1 MNIFD
6 NSIRRF
12 TNVVTPITRKENT
25 SKELPLAVGLYTQNI
40 TTEAFDFLQMYYHG
54 GGVYTAVTFVLDNR
68 KGLRVSHGDLVRE
81 LLNYPEQ
88 PRKTKKLEVFENLI
102 NKEPVATNLRIKTIA
117 TFAVNDDTQLKEQLN
132 PQSTAIATFDDKTF
146 QLIDARH
153 SDYEHELGIWYS
165 PTTQFTELRTEPNG
179 DFIKTLQEVRSKANP
194 NLNVEPEHI
203 AHKLV
208 TYTLPILQSQFFY
221 DRIQPCLASN

>member
-12 TNVVTPITRKENT
+12 TNVVTPIARKEKT
-25 SKELPLAVGLYTQNI
+25 TKEIPLSVSLYTQNI

-68 KGLRVSHGDLVRE
+68 KGLRVSHGKLVE
-81 LLNYPEQ
+81 DLLNYPEQ
-88 PRKTKKLEVFENLI
+88 PRKVKKLEVFEN
-102 NKEPVATNLRIKTIA
+102 PVNGKPIATNLRIKTIG
-117 TFAVNDDTQLKEQLN
+117 TFAVNDDSALKEQLIAN
-132 PQSTAIATFDDKTF
+132 NIAIATFDDKTF

-165 PTTQFTELRTEPNG
+165 PTSQFTELRAEPNG
-179 DFIKTLQEVRSKANP
+179 DFIKTLQTVRSQANP
-194 NLNVEPEHI
+194 NLNVEPAHI
-203 AHKLV
+203 TQKLLD
-208 TYTLPILQSQFFY
+208 YTFPILQSQLFY
-221 DRIQPCLASN
+221 DVIQPCLASM